1 MKTKLMAALVA
12 AALVAGIMAG
22 CNGAEEPSSVSSAPP
37 PESVSSPADS
47 VPSSSDAPEASSS
60 ADAPDPS
67 DAAPS
72 SSLEGDAPSSIAP
85 PPPSSLEETPAKIV
99 FVTSDDERLQFTS
112 STEAVGTAEELEDC
126 KNALDTPASELGLLV
141 VYNEG
146 GVREY
151 TDEFIDRLLGRY
163 RRRVTSWYT
172 IDEIREQHPSAL
184 TRGTKAMAFYDQ
196 EGNRLWVFRGLGNLI
211 RFELEDSGNTL
222 VFGIPGI

>member
-1 MKTKLMAALVA
+1 MKTKLMAALAA
-12 AALVAGIMAG
+12 AALAAGIMAG
-22 CNGAEEPSSVSSAPP
+22 CDGAEEPSSVSSSLP

-72 SSLEGDAPSSIAP
+72 SSWEGDAPSSIAP
-85 PPPSSLEETPAKIV
+85 PPSSSSEETPAKIV

-112 STEAVGTAEELEDC
+112 STEAVGTTEELETC
-126 KNALDTPASELGLLV
+126 KNALDTPTSELGLLV
-141 VYNEG
+141 VYNGEDG
-146 GVREY
+146 PREY
-151 TDEFIDRLLGRY
+151 TDEFIDGLLDIY
-163 RRRVTSWYT
+163 RRTTLYT
-172 IDEIREQHPSAL
+172 IDEIWEQHPSAL
-184 TRGTKAMAFYDQ
+184 TRGTKAAAFYDQ